1 MLTII
6 KKVKSEERKEDIVCN
21 ENMKTGRLIVLTG
34 PSGVGKG
41 TLLRSLLARH
51 PQLYFSVS
59 ATTRSPRPGEIEG
72 KHYYFVSREQFE
84 QMVAAGE
91 LLEWAEY
98 AGNYYGTPLRPVEER
113 IQLGQWVILEIE
125 LQGARQI
132 QQTFPSALSIF
143 ILPPSVTE
151 LERRLRGRGQDSEE
165 AIARRLKRAQQEL
178 EAAGEFDLQ
187 IVNDDL
193 ETALTSIE
201 AAIFTVES

>member
-1 MLTII
+1 MTAAADSRNFL
-6 KKVKSEERKEDIVCN
+6 RN
-21 ENMKTGRLIVLTG
+21 ETMKTGRLIVLTG

-51 PQLYFSVS
+51 PELYFSVS
-59 ATTRSPRPGEIEG
+59 VTTRSPRPGEIDG
-72 KHYYFVSREQFE
+72 KHYYFVTRNQFE

-98 AGNYYGTPLRPVEER
+98 AGNYYGTPRRAVEER

-132 QQTFPSALSIF
+132 LKNFPSALNIF

-151 LERRLRGRGQDSEE
+151 LERRLYGRGQDSQE
-165 AIARRLKRAQQEL
+165 AIARRLKRAQIEL
-178 EAAGEFDLQ
+178 DAAKDFEIQ

-193 ETALTSIE
+193 EKALNSIE
-201 AAIFTVES
+201 AAIFSYARN